1 MKVANGAHR
10 GLARARPAL
19 YEMGSQ
25 DLGRFLGT
33 FGVQLIEGSGKVALV
48 AAALLALTLA
58 GCGRKSSLD
67 PPPTAAVQ
75 QPGQQGEPQAT
86 RQSTGF
92 GLFDPNEE
100 EQLAAP
106 PGQKRRLIIDRILD

>member
-1 MKVANGAHR
+1 MG
-10 GLARARPAL
+10 RAL
-19 YEMGSQ
+19 SET
-25 DLGRFLGT
+25 LGT

-48 AAALLALTLA
+48 AAALLAFTLA

-75 QPGQQGEPQAT
+75 QPGQPGQPQQ

-106 PGQKRRLIIDRILD
+106 PGQKRRLPIDVILD